1 MNLRRRRRSSP
12 VIPIVAL
19 VDILVIVLLFI
30 VVTTTWKKKEKKETH
45 MPVKLP
51 TAENLGKTMA
61 AQNAQ
66 TSLTI
71 TKDQKIFLA
80 DREVSPQDLV
90 SALKELK
97 MTDPHV
103 KLKVSV
109 DRDAPHGMWVSTLDA
124 LVAAGLVNDISTL
137 LQRAVEGAN
146 AK

>member
-30 VVTTTWKKKEKKETH
+30 VVTTTWKKKERQMT
-45 MPVKLP
+45 VKLP
-51 TAENLGKTMA
+51 TAENLGKTVA

-71 TKDQKIFLA
+71 TKEQKIYLA
-80 DREVSPQDLV
+80 GREVSQQDLV

-97 MTDPHV
+97 MTDPNV

-124 LVAAGLVNDISTL
+124 LVAAGLVNDIATL